1 LPKVKVNNLN
11 MYYEIHG
18 KGFPLIMI
26 MGLSANVYWWDPPF
40 LEELAR
46 HFQILIFD
54 NRGVGRS
61 DDPQVDFSIK
71 TMAEDLAALMDA
83 VDIRRAH
90 VLGISMGGM
99 IAQEFALNWPER
111 VEKLVLCATNCG
123 GAEQILAS
131 NEVLQTLMSFAQRE
145 HDQEL
150 VKETLP
156 LLLSEDFIAENP
168 QWIEERTAA
177 ILKIPTTP
185 SSYGRQ
191 LGAIMNFHTFE
202 RLGSI
207 TAPVLVLHGKKDIL
221 IPPENA
227 KILAEKIPGAELA
240 LFENSAHLVFSQE
253 TQIVTNAIVEFLR

>member
-1 LPKVKVNNLN
+1 MKANNLN

-18 KGFPLIMI
+18 KGFPLVMI

-46 HFQILIFD
+46 HFQVLIFD

-83 VDIRRAH
+83 IDIRRSH
-90 VLGISMGGM
+90 ILGISMGGM
-99 IAQEFALNWPER
+99 IAQEFVLNWPER

-123 GAEQILAS
+123 GAEQKLAS
-131 NEVLQTLMSFAQRE
+131 DDALQTLMSFAQRE

-150 VKETLP
+150 VKEALP
-156 LLLSEDFIAENP
+156 LLLSDDFITENP
-168 QWIEERTAA
+168 KWIEERTAD

-191 LGAIMNFHTFE
+191 LGAIMNFYTFE
-202 RLGSI
+202 RLESI
-207 TAPVLVLHGKKDIL
+207 TSPTLVLHGKKDIL
-221 IPPENA
+221 VPPENA
-227 KILAEKIPGAELA
+227 EILAAKIPGAKLA
-240 LFENSAHLVFSQE
+240 LFENSAHLIFSQE
-253 TQIVTNAIVEFLR
+253 TQMVTNAIIEFLR